1 MKTMTPVASF
11 EASSTAAAQPPL
23 RWLQALVL
31 LVVIGPQWLVTRDL
45 FDGSTVALA
54 SALNNPDGLYFWLS
68 NANWLLAVLFF
79 KLCFAVA
86 DLTGIGY
93 LPIVKLAVTG
103 MLLGM
108 YVEFASLARR
118 LFGLAPREAGLAGLL
133 CLASPSIY
141 IFVNSGAV
149 PILVCVWL
157 VFLGHRLFWHERL
170 AVRVTGLAVLAVSFQ
185 LNSNLVLALALE
197 VVYLYRLYRC
207 GGPWRVRVKWFALL
221 ALTAVSVYGTMRLVA
236 PPRQMFVEYNQ
247 LLNPLRADD
256 VRRMLRATAM
266 FMTWGIIPLSVL
278 ALVAVAGGLT
288 RGRGAAGAQ
297 AWRPADEGFAL
308 LAALFLCAAAVFPY
322 VMVGKGPPL
331 FAYLGLPGQGGGLT
345 EQVLRA
351 SHAGPLAPT
360 WANTSARHGLLF
372 APMLALFTWFL
383 ARALLRRL
391 QGAAPRLGT
400 TGLFLL
406 ALPLF
411 LFWLLPAYHNKMQMQ
426 HAETSLARGLKAL
439 PPAPPGIVELRY
451 SPVSDWLIWS
461 NAATGILREAW
472 GQASY
477 YAMFHS
483 IDAYRDDMQWQYHVY
498 FKRHEGMRSDM
509 VQHSVG
515 MDRFPGEDCITRY
528 EAVLPRAGLATLVL
542 SAFRADAVEPAQVRL
557 VDSRCA
563 PGQQLPNP
571 MPDRK
576 PIL

>member
-1 MKTMTPVASF
+1 MKAMTPAAPFDASP
-11 EASSTAAAQPPL
+11 TAAEQPPL
-23 RWLQALVL
+23 HWLQALVL
-31 LVVIGPQWLVTRDL
+31 LLVIGPQWLVTRDL

-86 DLTGIGY
+86 HLAGIDY

-108 YVEFASLARR
+108 YSEFASLARR
-118 LFGLAPREAGLAGLL
+118 LFGLAPREAGLVGLL

-157 VFLGHRLFWHERL
+157 MFLGHRLFWHGRLSVRL
-170 AVRVTGLAVLAVSFQ
+170 AGLAVLAASFQ

-197 VVYLYRLYRC
+197 VVYLYRQYSG
-207 GGPWRVRVKWFALL
+207 GGPWRARIKWFVLL
-221 ALTAVSVYGTMRLVA
+221 ALTAVSVYGTMRLLA

-256 VRRMLRATAM
+256 ARRMVRATAM

-278 ALVAVAGGLT
+278 ALVAVAGGLA
-288 RGRGAAGAQ
+288 RGRGAAGTA
-297 AWRPADEGFAL
+297 AWRPASEGFAL
-308 LAALFLCAAAVFPY
+308 LAALFLCAAAIFPY

-331 FAYLGLPGQGGGLT
+331 FAYLGLGDGLT

-372 APMLALFTWFL
+372 APMLALLTWFL

-406 ALPLF
+406 ALPVF

-426 HAETSLARGLKAL
+426 HAEVSLARGLKAL
-439 PPAPPGIVELRY
+439 PPAPPGVVELRY
-451 SPVSDWLIWS
+451 APVSDWLIWS

-477 YAMFHS
+477 YAMFYS
-483 IDAYRDDMQWQYHVY
+483 IDAYRDDMQWQYHAY
-498 FKRHEGMRSDM
+498 FKNHQGMKSDI

-515 MDRFPGEDCITRY
+515 MAHFPGEDCITRY
-528 EAVLPRAGLATLVL
+528 EAVLPQASLATLL
-542 SAFRADAVEPAQVRL
+542 LTAFRADAVEPAQVRL

-563 PGQQLPNP
+563 PGQQLRNP

-576 PIL
+576 AIL

>member
-1 MKTMTPVASF
+1 MTAMTPAAPLDASP
-11 EASSTAAAQPPL
+11 TAAAQPAL
-23 RWLQALVL
+23 RWLQVLVL
-31 LVVIGPQWLVTRDL
+31 LLVIGPQWLVTRDL

-54 SALNNPDGLYFWLS
+54 SALDNPDGLYFWLS

-79 KLCFAVA
+79 KLCFGLSH
-86 DLTGIGY
+86 LTGIDY

-108 YVEFASLARR
+108 YLEFASLGRR
-118 LFGLAPREAGLAGLL
+118 LFGLAPREAGLVGLL

-149 PILVCVWL
+149 PILLCGWL
-157 VFLGHRLFWHERL
+157 MFLGHRLFWHERL
-170 AVRVTGLAVLAVSFQ
+170 AVRLAGLAVLAASFQ

-197 VVYLYRLYRC
+197 VAFLYRRYLD
-207 GGPWRVRVKWFALL
+207 GGPWRARLKWFALL

-247 LLNPLRADD
+247 LLNPLHADD
-256 VRRMLRATAM
+256 LRRMLRAVAM
-266 FMTWGIIPLSVL
+266 FMTWGIVPLAALV
-278 ALVAVAGGLT
+278 LVAVAGTLT
-288 RGRGAAGAQ
+288 RGRAATGTPVPQ
-297 AWRPADEGFAL
+297 PAVGGFAL

-331 FAYLGLPGQGGGLT
+331 FAYLGLAGQGAGLT

-351 SHAGPLAPT
+351 AHAGPLAPT

-372 APMLALFTWFL
+372 APMLALLTWCL
-383 ARALLRRL
+383 ARALLQRL

-406 ALPLF
+406 VLPLF

-426 HAETSLARGLKAL
+426 HAEVSLARGLKAL
-439 PPAPPGIVELRY
+439 PSAPPGIVELRY
-451 SPVSDWLIWS
+451 TPVSDWLIWS

-477 YAMFHS
+477 YAMFYS
-483 IDAYRDDMQWQYHVY
+483 IDAYRDDMQWQYHAY
-498 FKRHEGMRSDM
+498 FKNHQGMKSDI

-515 MDRFPGEDCITRY
+515 MARFPGEDCITRY
-528 EAVLPRAGLATLVL
+528 EAVLPRAGLATLL
-542 SAFRADAVEPAQVRL
+542 LTAFRPGAVEPAQVRL

-576 PIL
+576 AIL